1 MQNLSPNPIPQWKIK
16 YNSQFNVQQ
25 QQIDTIDNTPPE
37 NGGGK
42 IPWYAFLIGGL
53 MIIGFVASIKRSQQ
67 QNKEK
72 SQTT

>member
-25 QQIDTIDNTPPE
+25 QIDTISNTAPE

-42 IPWYAFLIGGL
+42 IPWFAFLIGGL
-53 MIIGFVASIKRSQQ
+53 MVFGFVASVQRSQQ
-67 QNKEK
+67 QNNDKN
-72 SQTT
+72 QPT

>member
-25 QQIDTIDNTPPE
+25 QIDTISNTAPE

-42 IPWYAFLIGGL
+42 IPWFAFLIGGL
-53 MIIGFVASIKRSQQ
+53 MVFGFVASVQRSQQ
-67 QNKEK
+67 QNKDK
-72 SQTT
+72 SQTN

>member
-25 QQIDTIDNTPPE
+25 QIDTISNTAPE

-42 IPWYAFLIGGL
+42 IPWFAFLIGGL
-53 MIIGFVASIKRSQQ
+53 MVFGFVASVQRSQQ
-67 QNKEK
+67 QNKDK